1 MALASGPRHHEIEA
15 NPICACGVRV
25 LVIDNFDSFT
35 FNLVQYLGALG
46 AEPTVVRNDAITT
59 EQILKLAPDRILISP
74 GPGNPDEAGISR
86 QVIRAVTGKIPLLGV
101 CLGHQCLGEVFG
113 GRTVRHPPVHG
124 KVSTVHHDGKG
135 IFRGV
140 PNPLT
145 VARYHSLV
153 VDPDTLDPEVE
164 ISARTKE
171 GAVMG
176 LRHRRLPIEGIQFH
190 PESFMTPAGLRMM
203 ENFVA
208 PGWLE

>member
-1 MALASGPRHHEIEA
+1 MALASCPRHHEIEV
-15 NPICACGVRV
+15 NPSWARDVRV

-46 AEPTVVRNDAITT
+46 AEPTVVRNNAITT

-86 QVIRAVTGKIPLLGV
+86 QVIRAVAGKIPILGV

-113 GRTVRHPPVHG
+113 GRTVRYPPVHG
-124 KVSTVHHDGKG
+124 KVSSVHHDGRG

-140 PNPLT
+140 ANPLT

-164 ISARTKE
+164 ISARTEE

-176 LRHRRLPIEGIQFH
+176 LRHRHLPVEGIQFH
-190 PESFMTPAGLRMM
+190 PESFMTPAGLRMIK
-203 ENFVA
+203 NFLA
-208 PGWLE
+208 PG